1 MKNSILAAFEQKNF
15 SQLSKLPKFR
25 TGDTVKVDFKIQE
38 GADVSKFR
46 IQSFEGVVIRYKKGG
61 ANSSF
66 TVRKTG
72 ANSIGVERTFSV
84 VSPNL
89 SAVKLVS
96 SGVVRQA
103 RLFYLRE
110 RTGKAA
116 RIKSRYAP
124 KSKAK

>member
-61 ANSSF
+61 ANSGDHDAS
-66 TVRKTG
+66 
-72 ANSIGVERTFSV
+72 
-84 VSPNL
+84 
-89 SAVKLVS
+89 
-96 SGVVRQA
+96 
-103 RLFYLRE
+103 
-110 RTGKAA
+110 
-116 RIKSRYAP
+116 
-124 KSKAK
+124 